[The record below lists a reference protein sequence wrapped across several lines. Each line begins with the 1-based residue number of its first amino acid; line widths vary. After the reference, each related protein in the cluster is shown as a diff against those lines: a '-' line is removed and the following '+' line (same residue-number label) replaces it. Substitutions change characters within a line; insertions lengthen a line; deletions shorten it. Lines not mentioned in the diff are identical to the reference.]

1 MRRALPWL
9 LGGLG
14 AVLVEAGV
22 AVFASAN
29 RSPTDYGWSA
39 YAPLQPPQSPL
50 VTYTFVDPATVL
62 WTGQHL
68 LGAGLLLLGVLAL
81 TGVGGWLLGLRA
93 GRRATPRT

>member
-29 RSPTDYGWSA
+29 RSPTDYGWSS
-39 YAPLQPPQSPL
+39 YAPLQPLQNPRA
-50 VTYTFVDPATVL
+50 TYTFVDTATVL

-68 LGAGLLLLGVLAL
+68 LGAGLLVLGALAL
-81 TGVGGWLLGLRA
+81 TGVAGWLLGHRA
-93 GRRATPRT
+93 GRRETPRP